1 MKFKIR
7 SLSTFALATGLL
19 LSTLTVP
26 RAHADDQHQKTC
38 SNKTLNGSY
47 GSYRTG
53 TTSTGPLASLG
64 ILFFDGNGNA
74 TGSQNISRNGV
85 FTFDNPISGP
95 YEVAADCTAKFFT
108 DTGVEVAR
116 VVIVDGGNEIFLFSE
131 TAGKSMESRKKS
143 TRTTTKIWTG
153 HREPE
158 VRYNVFVNTPNRRPV
173 DL

>member
-1 MKFKIR
+1 MKLKIR

-19 LSTLTVP
+19 LSTSNIPPV
-26 RAHADDQHQKTC
+26 HADGRRERAC

-47 GSYRTG
+47 GIYRTG
-53 TTSTGPLASLG
+53 STSTGPLASLG

-74 TGSQNISRNGV
+74 SGSQNISRNGV

-131 TAGKSMESRKKS
+131 TSGNAVYGVGK
-143 TRTTTKIWTG
+143 KIHT
-153 HREPE
+153 
-158 VRYNVFVNTPNRRPV
+158 
-173 DL
+173 DDD

>member
-1 MKFKIR
+1 MKLKMR
-7 SLSTFALATGLL
+7 SLLTFALATGLL
-19 LSTLTVP
+19 LSTSQIQPV
-26 RAHADDQHQKTC
+26 HADDQHQKTC
-38 SNKTLNGSY
+38 SNKTLKGSY

-74 TGSQNISRNGV
+74 SGSQNVSKNGV

-95 YEVAADCTAKFFT
+95 YEVAADCTARFFT

-131 TAGKSMESRKKS
+131 TAGNAVYGVAKK
-143 TRTTTKIWTG
+143 I
-153 HREPE
+153 HP
-158 VRYNVFVNTPNRRPV
+158 
-173 DL
+173 DDD

>member
-1 MKFKIR
+1 MKLKMR
-7 SLSTFALATGLL
+7 SLLTFALATGLL
-19 LSTLTVP
+19 LSTSNIP
-26 RAHADDQHQKTC
+26 RAHADDQHQKAC

-64 ILFFDGNGNA
+64 FLFFDGNGNVS
-74 TGSQNISRNGV
+74 GSQNISKNGV

-95 YEVAADCTAKFFT
+95 YEVAPDCTARFFT

-131 TAGKSMESRKKS
+131 TAGNAVYGVGKK
-143 TRTTTKIWTG
+143 I
-153 HREPE
+153 H
-158 VRYNVFVNTPNRRPV
+158 PN
-173 DL
+173 DE